1 MRVNKKEL
9 ARRLMQTRKQRQR
22 AKMWPLTLEVRS
34 KIDEYEK
41 AAASEAKGGR
51 LEKQRYPRVW

>member
-1 MRVNKKEL
+1 
-9 ARRLMQTRKQRQR
+9 MQTRKQRQR